1 MAQIK
6 LSRDAGKFVAELSR
20 LTGLNS
26 RVLAAQLYAE
36 EGNRSRPAG
45 HPNDHN
51 WLNVGNTDSKWY
63 PTGGAFRTPEAAART
78 TAKWI
83 KGQNVLPHFG
93 RAAPGIQAILRAGKN
108 PQAQI
113 NAIARSGWATD
124 PGYGNTIRSLYGQIG
139 HYASRSQAGVGASP
153 RTAGVGAALPAVAA
167 PSLVSTPDAS
177 TGADPAEL
185 LRAQGVGTERKAQV
199 TGTSLALPAFAAA
212 AVAPQGGTVEPA
224 AVPAQTD
231 PAAAAPAGI
240 GDLLKQLPTLTAAPA
255 AVSPVASAQSV
266 IRAQRAA
273 LTPPAK
279 QQQQAGTL
287 ASALDRVVQRANTID
302 AKHMPYLWGGGHAG
316 GKVNPR
322 KTGPLDC
329 SGAVSAVLGI
339 NTRVSGEL
347 ASWGRP
353 GRGKHVTIYANP
365 THTIM
370 EINGH
375 FFGTSGTNKGGG
387 AGWIPRSAISSDYL
401 KNFTARHPAGM

>member
-1 MAQIK
+1 M
-6 LSRDAGKFVAELSR
+6 GKPVRGRASWFGGGHDSGNPRHDTASGVSDSFPGLAVRPGGTFESGRPTLGGYWLVNLNGKR
-20 LTGLNS
+20 KVIRQTDLGPHQDTGRTWDFTPAALKRFGLTTS
-26 RVLAAQLYAE
+26 
-36 EGNRSRPAG
+36 SFK
-45 HPNDHN
+45 
-51 WLNVGNTDSKWY
+51 TDSTVSGVYLGKSLSDARRKAQRLGAY
-63 PTGGAFRTPEAAART
+63 GSRGGGSA
-78 TAKWI
+78 
-83 KGQNVLPHFG
+83 
-93 RAAPGIQAILRAGKN
+93 
-108 PQAQI
+108 
-113 NAIARSGWATD
+113 
-124 PGYGNTIRSLYGQIG
+124 
-139 HYASRSQAGVGASP
+139 P
-153 RTAGVGAALPAVAA
+153 RTAGAGTALPAVPA
-167 PSLVSTPDAS
+167 PSLVSTPETS
-177 TGADPAEL
+177 TGADPADL

-224 AVPAQTD
+224 AAPAATD

-240 GDLLKQLPTLTAAPA
+240 GDLLKQLPTVTATSAT
-255 AVSPVASAQSV
+255 VSPVVSAQSL
-266 IRAQRAA
+266 IRSQRAA
-273 LTPPAK
+273 LTPPR
-279 QQQQAGTL
+279 QQQEQAGQL

-365 THTIM
+365 THTLM

-387 AGWIPRSAISSDYL
+387 AGWIPRSAISADYL